1 MTLRQGFPPLTLTAT
16 GLACRRGERVLV
28 EGLDFAVEPG
38 RALLLKGPNGAGKTT
53 LLMTLYGAI
62 RPAAGAY
69 AFEGADPDGPPFLH
83 LFGHQSAVKPR
94 LSLIE
99 NLSFWLSVNG
109 SGGLDPHAALDAV
122 GLGPLARLDAGY
134 LSAGQT
140 RRLSLA
146 RLLVTP
152 RPVWLLDEPTAALD
166 TQGEAMVA
174 RLIEAHLDAGGIAV
188 AATHLPLP
196 IGAARVAELRLGS

>member
-1 MTLRQGFPPLTLTAT
+1 MTLRQGFSPLILTAS
-16 GLACRRGERVLV
+16 GLACRRGERVLA

-38 RALLLKGPNGAGKTT
+38 GALLLKGPNGAGKTT
-53 LLMTLYGAI
+53 LLLTLYGAL
-62 RPAAGAY
+62 RPAAGAF

-94 LSLIE
+94 LTLAE
-99 NLSFWLSVNG
+99 NLAFWLAVNG
-109 SGGLDPHAALDAV
+109 GGGLDPLAALEAV
-122 GLGPLARLDAGY
+122 GLGPLAGLDAGY

-166 TQGEAMVA
+166 PQGEAMVM
-174 RLIEAHLDAGGIAV
+174 RLIEAHLEAGGIAV
-188 AATHLPLP
+188 AATHLPLRLH
-196 IGAARVAELRLGS
+196 AVRVAELRLG